1 MIPCLFH
8 QLTGLNC
15 PLCGG
20 QRMVWAI
27 LHGRFNE
34 AFHHNPL
41 FFCLTPIIIV
51 LLALWVWDKKMR
63 CRMRIFYSDRALLFY
78 LVLLLLWCIVR
89 NIYGI

>member
-20 QRMVWAI
+20 QRMMWAI
-27 LHGRFNE
+27 LHGRFCE

-41 FFCLTPIIIV
+41 LFCLIPIIIV
-51 LLALWVWDKKMR
+51 VLTLWLANKGTR
-63 CRMRIFYSDRALLFY
+63 RRMHILYSDRALLLY
-78 LVLLLLWCIVR
+78 LVFLILWCIVR

>member
-8 QLTGLNC
+8 QLTELNC

-27 LHGRFNE
+27 LQGHFCE

-41 FFCLTPIIIV
+41 FFCLIPIIIV
-51 LLALWVWDKKMR
+51 SLTLWFANKRMR
-63 CRMRIFYSDRALLFY
+63 HRMRIFYSDRALLFY
-78 LVLLLLWCIVR
+78 LILLLLWCIIR